1 MAINANYQI
10 NYTAAIFKI
19 IPKPVGTINGTT
31 AVCLNSTAPN
41 ITFTATVGTAPFTF
55 TYNINGGANRTAV
68 VNSPNTAV
76 SVAAP
81 TTTAGSFVYN
91 LVDIAD
97 ANTNQALS
105 GTATVTVRQLATA
118 TIAGSTAVPANSTSP
133 NITFTGANGTAPYT
147 FTYNIN
153 GGSNRTVTTT
163 AGNSVTVAAPTT
175 TAGTFAYNLV
185 SVADVNCGQVQ
196 TGTATI
202 IIRPLPVAT
211 IAGTASV
218 CINTAAPTITF
229 TGSAGTA
236 PYTFTYTI
244 NGGANR
250 TVTTSSNIATVS
262 APSNVTGTFTYA
274 LVNVADAFAA
284 QSQTGTA
291 VVTINAL
298 PVITLSKNSVS
309 PVVSKG
315 TPVILTAAGGTTYTW
330 TPSTDILN
338 GQGTATLMVRPRQTT
353 TYTVTV
359 TNASGCTS
367 NQSITVTV
375 EEDFKIKPIN
385 ILTPNGDGKND
396 KFVIENID
404 YYPNNTL
411 KIFDRAGRVVFSKK
425 GYANEWDG
433 TYNGTALASDTY
445 YYILDFGTN
454 ISQFKG
460 YITIVRN

>member
-1 MAINANYQI
+1 M
-10 NYTAAIFKI
+10 
-19 IPKPVGTINGTT
+19 
-31 AVCLNSTAPN
+31 
-41 ITFTATVGTAPFTF
+41 
-55 TYNINGGANRTAV
+55 
-68 VNSPNTAV
+68 
-76 SVAAP
+76 
-81 TTTAGSFVYN
+81 
-91 LVDIAD
+91 
-97 ANTNQALS
+97 
-105 GTATVTVRQLATA
+105 
-118 TIAGSTAVPANSTSP
+118 
-133 NITFTGANGTAPYT
+133 
-147 FTYNIN
+147 
-153 GGSNRTVTTT
+153 
-163 AGNSVTVAAPTT
+163 
-175 TAGTFAYNLV
+175 
-185 SVADVNCGQVQ
+185 
-196 TGTATI
+196 
-202 IIRPLPVAT
+202 
-211 IAGTASV
+211 
-218 CINTAAPTITF
+218 
-229 TGSAGTA
+229 
-236 PYTFTYTI
+236 
-244 NGGANR
+244 
-250 TVTTSSNIATVS
+250 
-262 APSNVTGTFTYA
+262 
-274 LVNVADAFAA
+274 VNVADAFAA